1 MVKGSLTGSIFQ
13 CQQFV
18 LMSYNGLMSRVDHS
32 EKDRKVQQIILI
44 EGLYNVV
51 VLVIKLIVGLATNSL
66 AIIGDA
72 IHSLTDVL
80 NNVVIWLVMRVAG
93 KPADK
98 DHPYGHRKFETMAVF
113 GLASLLVVLAVQL
126 ILHAFQSEPQPIV
139 SEPWGLGL
147 MILVL
152 LLNLMISLW
161 ERHWGKKLVSDILLA
176 DAQHTLVDGITTIL
190 VIVSWQLSALGYV
203 WLDQLCAIG
212 VAGLVL
218 YFAYGLFIKV
228 VPILVDGFAIDPD
241 VLKKAVAEVSGVK
254 QVRQVRS
261 RWIGDSKAVDLII
274 AVDDQ
279 LSITESHDIAHQV
292 EDMLVERFKVADASI
307 HVEPLNV

>member
-1 MVKGSLTGSIFQ
+1 MKPTEQKS
-13 CQQFV
+13 
-18 LMSYNGLMSRVDHS
+18 
-32 EKDRKVQQIILI
+32 KDRKVQQIILI
-44 EGLYNVV
+44 EGLYNII
-51 VLVIKLIVGLATNSL
+51 VLLIKLVVGLATNSL

-126 ILHAFQSEPQPIV
+126 ILHAFQSEPEPIV

-147 MILVL
+147 MVLVL

-161 ERHWGKKLVSDILLA
+161 ERHWGKKLGSDILLA
-176 DAQHTLVDGITTIL
+176 DAQHTLVDAITTVL
-190 VIVSWQLSALGYV
+190 VIVSWQLSALGYI

-218 YFAYGLFIKV
+218 YFAYGLFHQV

-241 VLKKAVAEVSGVK
+241 VLNKAVAQVAGVR

-261 RWIGDSKAVDLII
+261 RWIGDNKAVDLII
-274 AVDDQ
+274 AVDDD
-279 LSITESHDIAHQV
+279 LSVIESHDIAHAV
-292 EDMLVERFKVADASI
+292 EDMLVDRFSVADASI
-307 HVEPLNV
+307 HVEPCSVD